1 MSTTV
6 HHSRP
11 VDDFRLAYE
20 RHGSG
25 PAVVLL
31 HGWPGDRTDFA
42 ELVPRLS
49 GFAHVI
55 VPDLRGFGASD
66 KHDVA
71 PEEGYSG
78 AAQARRR
85 LDSPAASRSAKPQA
99 APSPNIGGR

>member
-25 PAVVLL
+25 PAVILL

-49 GFAHVI
+49 CFAQVI

-71 PEEGYSG
+71 NEAPDTFAS
-78 AAQARRR
+78 AIRRR